1 MFRFRYD
8 EIYVRGCGF
17 SKGLEVRAS
26 DERLAVTRRLLS
38 HAQCYRSSTMRT
50 FGIGNNLR
58 SASFI
63 FLTIS

>member
-8 EIYVRGCGF
+8 KIYVRGCGF

-26 DERLAVTRRLLS
+26 VERLAVTCRLLS
-38 HAQCYRSSTMRT
+38 HSQCYRSSMRT

-63 FLTIS
+63 ILTIS

>member
-1 MFRFRYD
+1 MFRFRYAK
-8 EIYVRGCGF
+8 IYVRGGGF

-26 DERLAVTRRLLS
+26 VERLVVTCHLLS
-38 HAQCYRSSTMRT
+38 HAQCYRSSMRT
-50 FGIGNNLR
+50 FGMGNNLR